1 MMEKKPQDFSMDDVM
16 RIAKSP
22 AGQQLMALLQ
32 QKDSAALAKA
42 SEQAKSGNYSRAGQT
57 LSSLLSSPEAQKL
70 MKELGGK

>member
-1 MMEKKPQDFSMDDVM
+1 MEKKSQDFSMEDVM

-42 SEQAKSGNYSRAGQT
+42 SAQAKSGNYSQAGQT
-57 LSSLLSSPEAQKL
+57 LSALLTSPEAQKL

>member
-1 MMEKKPQDFSMDDVM
+1 MEKKSQDFSMEDVK

-32 QKDSAALAKA
+32 QKDSDAVAQATAQAKA
-42 SEQAKSGNYSRAGQT
+42 GNYAQAGQT
-57 LSSLLSSPEAQKL
+57 LSALLSSPEAQRL

>member
-1 MMEKKPQDFSMDDVM
+1 MEKKSQDFCMEDVM

-32 QKDSAALAKA
+32 QKDSAALAEA
-42 SEQAKSGNYSRAGQT
+42 SAQAKAGNYSQAGQT
-57 LSSLLSSPEAQKL
+57 LSALLSSPEAQRL

>member
-1 MMEKKPQDFSMDDVM
+1 MEKKNQDFSMEDVM

-32 QKDSAALAKA
+32 QKDSAALAKV
-42 SEQAKSGNYSRAGQT
+42 SEQAKSGNYSQAGQT

>member
-1 MMEKKPQDFSMDDVM
+1 MEKKSQDFSMEDVK

-32 QKDSAALAKA
+32 QKDSDAVAQATAQAKA
-42 SEQAKSGNYSRAGQT
+42 GDYAQAGQT
-57 LSSLLSSPEAQKL
+57 LSALLSSPEAQKL

>member
-1 MMEKKPQDFSMDDVM
+1 MEKKPQDFSMEDVM

-42 SEQAKSGNYSRAGQT
+42 SAQAKSGNYSQAGQT
-57 LSSLLSSPEAQKL
+57 LSALLSSPEAQKL